1 MRLSPKFSP
10 KLRRTLLKPSTGVV
24 RSLVELS
31 PSANEEQFRSQME
44 PLGAEVRSWSQQGRV
59 ATVDIP
65 GEHLSE
71 LGDLDEVVYVE
82 AGETYRP

>member
-10 KLRRTLLKPSTGVV
+10 KLRRTLLNPSAGLV

-31 PSANEEQFRSQME
+31 PSADEEHFRNQME
-44 PLGAEVRSWSQQGRV
+44 PLGAQVRSFSEQGRV

-82 AGETYRP
+82 AGEIYSR